1 MVSSGV
7 VRRTGRVNGRGT
19 AGQPAA
25 GGSGQQR
32 QHRENAVGTTQ
43 ATGEIQAT
51 IRLDY
56 PISSQKLQEIGAK
69 LTLFQGDKPI
79 ATGDLSQDS
88 TLTFSESTTA
98 SGGVSQRTTDQTVN
112 YIDVNIRGLSAQEDE
127 NTYHL
132 KFEAEGFK
140 TYESDE
146 LTLSQYSKGIVLGTG
161 DATFTQGD
169 LNGDNAINTSDVDI
183 VKSKLSTNDSK
194 TDLNGDGKVDIYDLA
209 VVTMA
214 SAATG
219 EAQLFN
225 TTVITAK
232 VVDTA
237 SVAQAIT
244 GSAKVEI
251 QQGDVSSLF
260 TDDGQTVTLVPKGG
274 SGELELPIPLAES
287 AQETGVEME
296 QVSIVSST
304 ANPVEKGTV
313 VAELVNGEKI
323 AVPFDHSNP
332 DGVLAM
338 QLRDDGRKTVTISLG
353 QRVSVKKITIKVEFK
368 DNQPVVVE
376 QIKFVQDIVPEE
388 PAVEDVQVKNV

>member
-1 MVSSGV
+1 MKWYHRALSGVLAASMGVGLLGSLPQAAAVSSV
-7 VRRTGRVNGRGT
+7 S
-19 AGQPAA
+19 AGK
-25 GGSGQQR
+25 
-32 QHRENAVGTTQ
+32 NAVGTTQ

-56 PISSQKLQEIGAK
+56 PVSSQKLQEIGAK
-69 LTLFQGDKPI
+69 LTRFQGKEAI

-140 TYESDE
+140 TYESDG

-194 TDLNGDGKVDIYDLA
+194 TDLNGDGKVDSYDLA
-209 VVTMA
+209 VVIMA

-237 SVAQAIT
+237 TVTAEIES
-244 GSAKVEI
+244 KVEVKS
-251 QQGDVSSLF
+251 GNVASLF

-353 QRVSVKKITIKVEFK
+353 QRVQVKKITIKVEFK

-376 QIKFVQDIVPEE
+376 QIKFAQDIVPEE

>member
-69 LTLFQGDKPI
+69 LTLFQGKEAI

-260 TDDGQTVTLVPKGG
+260 TDDG
-274 SGELELPIPLAES
+274 
-287 AQETGVEME
+287 
-296 QVSIVSST
+296 
-304 ANPVEKGTV
+304 
-313 VAELVNGEKI
+313 
-323 AVPFDHSNP
+323 
-332 DGVLAM
+332 
-338 QLRDDGRKTVTISLG
+338 
-353 QRVSVKKITIKVEFK
+353 
-368 DNQPVVVE
+368 
-376 QIKFVQDIVPEE
+376 
-388 PAVEDVQVKNV
+388 

>member
-219 EAQLFN
+219 EAQLLN

-304 ANPVEKGTV
+304 ANLVEKGTV

-338 QLRDDGRKTVTISLG
+338 AAAR
-353 QRVSVKKITIKVEFK
+353 
-368 DNQPVVVE
+368 
-376 QIKFVQDIVPEE
+376 
-388 PAVEDVQVKNV
+388 